1 MLFFCF
7 QHIIAIGCIFDVMIL
22 GKSNSVK
29 KINLSKG
36 LFWEIDSTS
45 LDFDLRSA
53 YVIERV
59 AMRGTMDDWRQVIGY
74 YGEKVIRKVLMNV
87 RYLDDKTLNFMSVCL
102 KVPKEE
108 FRCYKFRQSN
118 PTHFP
123 Y

>member
-7 QHIIAIGCIFDVMIL
+7 QHIIAIGRIFDVMIS

-59 AMRGTMDDWRQVIGY
+59 AMRGTMDDWRQIVSY
-74 YGEKVIRKVLMNV
+74 YGEEVISEVLVNA
-87 RYLDDKTLNFMSVCL
+87 RYLDDKTLGFMSVCL
-102 KVPKEE
+102 NVPKEK